1 MFVKLMDAPWA
12 VPTAD
17 MTAPAIRSVCDAYI
31 VKSPKDQCEGFSRM
45 QLDQQMDRLRRSGRD
60 DRGDVV
66 GYPQGLCL
74 QTVRGRR
81 GVR

>member
-1 MFVKLMDAPWA
+1 
-12 VPTAD
+12 
-17 MTAPAIRSVCDAYI
+17 
-31 VKSPKDQCEGFSRM
+31 M